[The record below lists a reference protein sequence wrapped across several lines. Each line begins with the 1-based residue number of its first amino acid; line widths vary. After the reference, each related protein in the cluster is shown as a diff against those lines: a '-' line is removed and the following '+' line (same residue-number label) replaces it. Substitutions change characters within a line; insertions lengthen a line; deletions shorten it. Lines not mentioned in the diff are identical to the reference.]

1 MSYYKEPDIHI
12 SDKVK
17 VVVDLSNYA
26 TKKDSTALKAK
37 VNKLDIDKLVNIPN
51 SLNNRSNCSNCSNC
65 S

>member
-17 VVVDLSNYA
+17 VVADLSNHA

-51 SLNNRSNCSNCSNC
+51 SLNIV
-65 S
+65 